1 MHLLIPQP
9 PQQQQRYSITVAG
22 LGLEMCPMCLE
33 PSVSFIIIV
42 IFLFST
48 NSFFKIRMIYNKN
61 NKRNLN
67 TFINNHR
74 KASTSP
80 RPIPLRLMIALAC
93 CWWTRAV
100 WRDLFL
106 SRSEGEG
113 RDWLETWMNLE
124 LQVCFFVIFYF
135 LLLCI
140 QHTEPKTTARTNGHQ
155 ATTSHR
161 GSLV

>member
-1 MHLLIPQP
+1 MLEWWWWHVVTYHGLEMQRISDPCRCCCSGGILEMWKGEVRKRSWFIDTCYDESFSHQPILNLKLSLARGVRLLIPQP

-80 RPIPLRLMIALAC
+80 RPIPLR
-93 CWWTRAV
+93 
-100 WRDLFL
+100 
-106 SRSEGEG
+106 
-113 RDWLETWMNLE
+113 
-124 LQVCFFVIFYF
+124 
-135 LLLCI
+135 
-140 QHTEPKTTARTNGHQ
+140 
-155 ATTSHR
+155 
-161 GSLV
+161 